1 MPAYEVPLRFL
12 GALIAGYLLG
22 SIPTGVI
29 VSRIARGA
37 DPRQQG
43 SGKTGATNILRTL
56 GPGAAAVVVLVDLL
70 KGVAAVLLVRYLIFG
85 AIPHPGLSDQVWGLL
100 RDSAEALAAIAALLG
115 HNYSV
120 FIGFK
125 GGRGVL
131 TGTGAMITMSP
142 LAFVFAAFS
151 GIPAVYL
158 TRYVSLGS
166 ILGAIMAGA
175 SEVFLTLTGRDSWP
189 HCAFIV
195 VASAVVVI
203 AHKDNI
209 QRLRAGVERKL
220 GEKATD
226 ASSGAEP
233 SPRERAEAMD
243 SAPQ

>member
-1 MPAYEVPLRFL
+1 MPAYEVILRFL
-12 GALIAGYLLG
+12 GVVVAGYLLG

-29 VSRIARGA
+29 VSRVLGGA
-37 DPRQQG
+37 DPRQEG
-43 SGKTGATNILRTL
+43 SRKTGATNILRTL

-70 KGVAAVLLVRYLIFG
+70 KGVAAVLLVRYAIFG
-85 AIPHPGLSDQVWGLL
+85 PISHAGYSDQTWRLM
-100 RDSAEALAAIAALLG
+100 RDGAEALAAIAALLG
-115 HNYSV
+115 HNYSI

-142 LAFVFAAFS
+142 LAALFAAIS
-151 GIPAVYL
+151 GMPAVYL

-166 ILGAIMAGA
+166 ILGATMAGA
-175 SEVFLTLTGRDSWP
+175 MEIFLTIIGRDSWP

-195 VASAVVVI
+195 AASAIVVI

-220 GEKATD
+220 GEKPA
-226 ASSGAEP
+226 AQNGAVPNTEG
-233 SPRERAEAMD
+233 AANA
-243 SAPQ
+243 APNARQS

>member
-1 MPAYEVPLRFL
+1 MPAFEVLLRFL
-12 GALIAGYLLG
+12 GALVAGYLLG

-29 VSRIARGA
+29 VSRVVRGG
-37 DPRQQG
+37 DPRLQG

-56 GPGAAAVVVLVDLL
+56 GPSAAAVVVLVDLL
-70 KGVAAVLLVRYLIFG
+70 KGVAAVLVARYLLFG
-85 AIPHPGLSDQVWGLL
+85 SIAHPGYSDLVWALL
-100 RDSAEALAAIAALLG
+100 RDSAEALAAIAALMG

-142 LAFVFAAFS
+142 LAFIFAALS
-151 GIPAVYL
+151 GIPAVFL

-166 ILGAIMAGA
+166 ILGAIMAG
-175 SEVFLTLTGRDSWP
+175 SMEIFLTLIGRDSWP

-195 VASAVVVI
+195 VASAIVVI
-203 AHKDNI
+203 AHRDNI

-220 GEKATD
+220 GEKVAQAED
-226 ASSGAEP
+226 AA
-233 SPRERAEAMD
+233 REQAGTVD
-243 SAPQ
+243 STRQG